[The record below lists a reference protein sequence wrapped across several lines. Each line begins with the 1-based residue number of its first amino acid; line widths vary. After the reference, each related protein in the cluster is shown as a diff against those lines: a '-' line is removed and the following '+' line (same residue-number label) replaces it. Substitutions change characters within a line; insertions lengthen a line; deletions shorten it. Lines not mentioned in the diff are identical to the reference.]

1 MRTIIR
7 IAGLYILVK
16 QLLGGVNMSNYGS
29 KRRIQQLENLSK
41 MRRKECEN
49 KTFKLVG
56 VVNIF
61 RVVPGFVFPVF
72 RCEQDGKNYMQEG
85 NDDTLTLNSFFETEP
100 YRDLKNVILLDTINI
115 NEFTH
120 LLFTIDSKPV
130 FAFQISEN
138 DYFIG
143 HADDMK
149 RFLKHYT
156 TEDPI
161 LKKEIEDFMNFG

>member
-1 MRTIIR
+1 
-7 IAGLYILVK
+7 
-16 QLLGGVNMSNYGS
+16 MSNYGEE
-29 KRRIQQLENLSK
+29 RRMQRIANLDK

-56 VVNIF
+56 VVNLFGIF
-61 RVVPGFVFPVF
+61 PGFVLPVF
-72 RCEQDGKNYMQEG
+72 ICEQDGKNYMQEG
-85 NDDTLTLNSFFETEP
+85 DDDNLTLNSFFETEP
-100 YRDLKNVILLDTINI
+100 YSDLKNVIFLDTINK
-115 NEFTH
+115 NAFMPS
-120 LLFTIDSKPV
+120 LFTIDSRPV

-143 HADDMK
+143 YADDMK

-161 LKKEIEDFMNFG
+161 LKKEIEDFMNCG